1 MWHKENAENY
11 GWLVSGKSR
20 HTAPDVTLTPLI
32 SYTFHF
38 SGPNIMLGYLNMPDA
53 TAETVDKDGY
63 LHTGD
68 VAIVDENNQWYIV
81 DRVKELIKY
90 KGFQVAPAELEA
102 LLLTHQLIADCAV
115 IGVYDP
121 SQATELPRAYI
132 KITPGTT
139 ANDDTAKSIEDF
151 VAKSVANH
159 KKLRGG
165 VRFID
170 EIPKSAAGK
179 ILRKELRELA
189 NQEMKSSVKSKI

>member
-1 MWHKENAENY
+1 M
-11 GWLVSGKSR
+11 
-20 HTAPDVTLTPLI
+20 APLCSL
-32 SYTFHF
+32 
-38 SGPNIMLGYLNMPDA
+38 GPNIMLGYLNMPEA
-53 TAETVDKDGY
+53 TAETIDKDGY

-68 VAIVDENNQWYIV
+68 VAIMTEDKQWYIV

-102 LLLTHQLIADCAV
+102 LLLTDKNIADCAV
-115 IGVYDP
+115 IGIYDP

-132 KITPGTT
+132 KLVPVIEANEAT
-139 ANDDTAKSIEDF
+139 AMAIADS

-165 VRFID
+165 VHFIV

-189 NQEMKSSVKSKI
+189 NQEMKPSVKSKI